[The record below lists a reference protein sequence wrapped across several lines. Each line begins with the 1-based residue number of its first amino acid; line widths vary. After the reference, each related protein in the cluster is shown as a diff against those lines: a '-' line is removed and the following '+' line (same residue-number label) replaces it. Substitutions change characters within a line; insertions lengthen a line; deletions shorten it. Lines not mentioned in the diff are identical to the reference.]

1 MDIVE
6 QILEKLFESVP
17 KVRLLRL
24 FMRNAES
31 QFSFLEILSRSQLRS
46 LQARKELK
54 KLLKWGV
61 ARTKIVPLKYE
72 ISRKSRSRKRLP
84 KIVVK
89 TKKTRVFYANPD
101 FKLLPELRDLISK
114 ASVAERGKLLR
125 RMKSLGNVK
134 LCVMSG
140 LFLNSNGN
148 DNSRTDLL
156 LVGDNVKKRKLDSF
170 LSQVESELG
179 KAIRYT
185 VMETDEF
192 KYRLDMYDRF
202 LRDILEHPHEKLIN
216 RLRI

>member
-1 MDIVE
+1 MENV
-6 QILEKLFESVP
+6 LEKLFESVP

-31 QFSFLEILSRSQLRS
+31 QFSFAEILVRSQLRS

-72 ISRKSRSRKRLP
+72 IRRKSRSKKGPP

-89 TKKTRVFYANPD
+89 TKRTRVFYANPD

-114 ASVAERGKLLR
+114 ASVAERGKLGR
-125 RMKSLGNVK
+125 RIKSLGNVK
-134 LCVMSG
+134 LCVTSG

-156 LVGDNVKKRKLDSF
+156 LVGDNIKKRKLDNF
-170 LSQVESELG
+170 LNQVESELG

-185 VMETDEF
+185 TMETDEF

>member
-1 MDIVE
+1 ME

-31 QFSFLEILSRSQLRS
+31 QFSFVEILTRSQLRS
-46 LQARKELK
+46 TQARKELK

-61 ARTKIVPLKYE
+61 AKTKIVPLKYE
-72 ISRKSRSRKRLP
+72 IGRKGRSRKKPP
-84 KIVVK
+84 KIVIK
-89 TKKTRVFYANPD
+89 TKRTRIFYANPD

-134 LCVMSG
+134 LCVISG

-148 DNSRTDLL
+148 DSSRTDLL
-156 LVGDNVKKRKLDSF
+156 LVGDNIKRRKLDSF

-202 LRDILEHPHEKLIN
+202 LRDILEHPHDKLIN
-216 RLRI
+216 RLRV